1 MDTGSRCTAGAL
13 PALPP
18 WNTHDS
24 VRRWRAPDE
33 ALDLAF
39 FTMEGMLGL
48 CAGDDGGSCGKD
60 DITLGRQE
68 GQSPS

>member
-18 WNTHDS
+18 WSTHDS

-60 DITLGRQE
+60 GITLGRQE